1 MVTTDG
7 SARFSVVE
15 LVTQTYVVS
24 GRCRGLTE
32 NMRLVDL
39 LNHPEIVHLRLF
51 EAKVCG
57 LAGSREMTAS
67 EGHMFLDKM
76 RVVFASIDES
86 PEAGARRQ
94 MAHELDR
101 VEKGGHEVL
110 VFAPPFRVAG
120 AIYMVKEADPD
131 IALPRLFGG
140 FLVVT
145 GAKVTYEHDDRLVW
159 ERDLL
164 VVNGRYVEMIYSP
177 TAEAA
182 RLPADGNGATL
193 DSGNAA

>member
-1 MVTTDG
+1 
-7 SARFSVVE
+7 
-15 LVTQTYVVS
+15 
-24 GRCRGLTE
+24 
-32 NMRLVDL
+32 
-39 LNHPEIVHLRLF
+39 
-51 EAKVCG
+51 
-57 LAGSREMTAS
+57 
-67 EGHMFLDKM
+67 MFLDKM

-86 PEAGARRQ
+86 PEEVARRQ
-94 MAHELDR
+94 KAHELDR

-120 AIYMVKEADPD
+120 AIHMVKEADPD

-164 VVNGRYVEMIYSP
+164 VVNGRHIDMIYSP

-182 RLPADGNGATL
+182 RLPADRHGGTL
-193 DSGNAA
+193 YDESAA